1 MTHKINALLPPQ
13 EGAAPWL
20 YAVGPTVHLDLGE
33 FADQQDWEA
42 RRKVPLV
49 KAAALSRRSNLPL
62 LAGAAIVVTAAVT
75 TGGPAWL
82 HLVGLALLALS
93 ATTTV
98 LAFFKMRTAR
108 ANMVV
113 ATPGQD
119 MHRELIL
126 LARTLVAVHTLKSL
140 NPDIG
145 GREIPNLDQ
154 VNPTSMADM
163 ARMILRLE
171 FPNISADFVQ
181 SVRADLAA
189 SLQKT
194 TGVPLHVD

>member
-1 MTHKINALLPPQ
+1 MTHKINSLLPPQ
-13 EGAAPWL
+13 EGEAPWL
-20 YAVGPTVHLDLGE
+20 YAVGPTVNLDLGE
-33 FADQQDWEA
+33 FADQHDWEA
-42 RRKVPLV
+42 RRKAPLV

-82 HLVGLALLALS
+82 NLAGLALLALS

-154 VNPTSMADM
+154 VNPDSMAAM

-171 FPNISADFVQ
+171 FPNISAEFVQ